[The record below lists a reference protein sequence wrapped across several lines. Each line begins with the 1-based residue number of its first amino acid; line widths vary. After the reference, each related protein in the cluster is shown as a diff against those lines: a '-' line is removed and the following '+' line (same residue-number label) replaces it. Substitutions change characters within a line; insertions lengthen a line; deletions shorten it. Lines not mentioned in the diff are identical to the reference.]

1 MERCTY
7 YKVWMLKTKRR
18 STSKM
23 LTKET
28 FCRVWPVLGK
38 KVPQCHFVCHK
49 TLNGLGLNTGL
60 CSERPATNCLR
71 HDMKEH
77 LRNVTPTN

>member
-28 FCRVWPVLGK
+28 FCRVCLYLAK
-38 KVPQCHFVCHK
+38 KMSSA
-49 TLNGLGLNTGL
+49 TLSAIKLEL
-60 CSERPATNCLR
+60 AW
-71 HDMKEH
+71 D
-77 LRNVTPTN
+77 